1 MRRNESTTTAV
12 ATATKPTMFELKE
25 RYKDRPVR
33 TNEYEIDGKKFIV
46 HSHFV
51 GSKDI
56 DKVISEIAF
65 NRALNESLNTTKK
78 AA

>member
-1 MRRNESTTTAV
+1 MRRNVQTTTSV
-12 ATATKPTMFELKE
+12 ATATKPTMFELNE
-25 RYKDRPVR
+25 RYSSAPVR
-33 TNEYEIDGKKFIV
+33 INEYELDGKRFIV
-46 HSHFV
+46 HSHFI

-65 NRALNESLNTTKK
+65 NRALNESLKTNNF

>member
-1 MRRNESTTTAV
+1 MRRNVSTTTAV
-12 ATATKPTMFELKE
+12 ATETKSTMFELNE
-25 RYKDRPVR
+25 RYKDNPIR

-56 DKVISEIAF
+56 DKVIAEIAF
-65 NRALNESLNTTKK
+65 NRALNESLSTK

>member
-1 MRRNESTTTAV
+1 MRRNVQSTPAV
-12 ATATKPTMFELKE
+12 ATATKPTMYELNE
-25 RYKDRPVR
+25 RYKDSPVH

-46 HSHFV
+46 HSHFI

-56 DKVISEIAF
+56 NKVISEIAF
-65 NRALNESLNTTKK
+65 NRALNESLNTTKN

>member
-1 MRRNESTTTAV
+1 MRRNVQSTTTV
-12 ATATKPTMFELKE
+12 ATATKPTMYDLNE

-33 TNEYEIDGKKFIV
+33 TNEYEINGKKFIV
-46 HSHFV
+46 HCNFI

-65 NRALNESLNTTKK
+65 NRALNESLNATKK

>member
-12 ATATKPTMFELKE
+12 ATATKPTMFELNERCKE
-25 RYKDRPVR
+25 SPVR

-46 HSHFV
+46 HSHFI
-51 GSKDI
+51 GGKDI

>member
-1 MRRNESTTTAV
+1 MTAV
-12 ATATKPTMFELKE
+12 ATATKPTMFELNE
-25 RYKDRPVR
+25 QYKNCPIR
-33 TNEYEIDGKKFIV
+33 TNEYEIDGKKFV
-46 HSHFV
+46 VYSHFI

>member
-1 MRRNESTTTAV
+1 MRKNVSTTTAV
-12 ATATKPTMFELKE
+12 ATATKPTMSELNE
-25 RYKDRPVR
+25 RYKNCPIR
-33 TNEYEIDGKKFIV
+33 TNEYEIDEKKFIV

-65 NRALNESLNTTKK
+65 NRALSESLNEKQ

>member
-1 MRRNESTTTAV
+1 MRRNVQSTTAV
-12 ATATKPTMFELKE
+12 ATTTKPTMFELNEK
-25 RYKDRPVR
+25 YSSSPVR
-33 TNEYEIDGKKFIV
+33 TSEYEIEGKKFIV
-46 HSHFV
+46 HSHFI

>member
-1 MRRNESTTTAV
+1 MRRNVQTTTAV
-12 ATATKPTMFELKE
+12 ATASKPTMFELNEK
-25 RYKDRPVR
+25 YASSPVR
-33 TNEYEIDGKKFIV
+33 TREYEVDSKRFIV
-46 HSHFV
+46 HSHFI

-65 NRALNESLNTTKK
+65 NRALNESLNESNI

>member
-1 MRRNESTTTAV
+1 MIRNVSTTTAV
-12 ATATKPTMFELKE
+12 ATATKPTMHELNE
-25 RYKDRPVR
+25 RYNDCPVR

-46 HSHFV
+46 HSHFI

-65 NRALNESLNTTKK
+65 NRALNESLNTAKK
-78 AA
+78 VA

>member
-1 MRRNESTTTAV
+1 MIRNVQSTTAV
-12 ATATKPTMFELKE
+12 ATATKPTMYELNE
-25 RYKDRPVR
+25 RYKNSPVR

-46 HSHFV
+46 HSHFI

>member
-1 MRRNESTTTAV
+1 MRRNVQSTTAV
-12 ATATKPTMFELKE
+12 ATATKPTMFELNE
-25 RYKDRPVR
+25 RYKDSPVR
-33 TNEYEIDGKKFIV
+33 TNEYEIDEKKFIV

-65 NRALNESLNTTKK
+65 NRALTESLNTTKK

>member
-12 ATATKPTMFELKE
+12 ATANKPTMFELNE
-25 RYKDRPVR
+25 RYKDSPVR
-33 TNEYEIDGKKFIV
+33 TNEYEIDEKKFIV
-46 HSHFV
+46 HSHFT

>member
-1 MRRNESTTTAV
+1 MIRNVQSTTAV
-12 ATATKPTMFELKE
+12 ATTNKPTMFELNEK
-25 RYKDRPVR
+25 YSSSPAR
-33 TNEYEIDGKKFIV
+33 TREYEIDGKKFIV

-65 NRALNESLNTTKK
+65 NRALNESLDTTKK

>member
-1 MRRNESTTTAV
+1 MRRNVQSTTAV
-12 ATATKPTMFELKE
+12 ATATKPTMYELNE
-25 RYKDRPVR
+25 RYKDSPVR
-33 TNEYEIDGKKFIV
+33 TNEYEIDRKKFIV
-46 HSHFV
+46 HSHFI

>member
-1 MRRNESTTTAV
+1 MRRNVQSTTAV
-12 ATATKPTMFELKE
+12 ATATKPTMFELNE
-25 RYKDRPVR
+25 QYKDCPVR

-46 HSHFV
+46 HSHFI
-51 GSKDI
+51 GGKDI

-65 NRALNESLNTTKK
+65 KRALNESLNTSKK

>member
-1 MRRNESTTTAV
+1 MIRNVSTTTAV
-12 ATATKPTMFELKE
+12 ATVAKPTMYELNE
-25 RYKDRPVR
+25 RYKDSPVR
-33 TNEYEIDGKKFIV
+33 TNQYEINGKKFIV
-46 HSHFV
+46 HSHFI

-56 DKVISEIAF
+56 DKVISEIAI

>member
-1 MRRNESTTTAV
+1 
-12 ATATKPTMFELKE
+12 MFELNE
-25 RYKDRPVR
+25 RHKACPVR

-46 HSHFV
+46 HSHFI

-56 DKVISEIAF
+56 DKIISEIAF
-65 NRALNESLNTTKK
+65 NRALNESLNTNNI

>member
-1 MRRNESTTTAV
+1 MIRNVQSTTAV
-12 ATATKPTMFELKE
+12 AAATKPTMFELNE
-25 RYKDRPVR
+25 RYKDCQIR
-33 TNEYEIDGKKFIV
+33 TNEYEINGKKFVV
-46 HSHFV
+46 HSQFI

-65 NRALNESLNTTKK
+65 NRALNESLNTDNI